1 MERVR
6 STKQKLTM
14 WRICE
19 EKKMG
24 MSKRRGSE
32 DEMTDGGGRCLN
44 LFCLVKRVRVCE
56 VEQLQGGVNTVGVV
70 QLQGRDDAVQT
81 KVPPYNIE

>member
-32 DEMTDGGGRCLN
+32 DEVTDGGGRYLT
-44 LFCLVKRVRVCE
+44 FLVLSKE
-56 VEQLQGGVNTVGVV
+56 
-70 QLQGRDDAVQT
+70 
-81 KVPPYNIE
+81 